1 MQFKNAV
8 ERDIEHLLAE
18 LVYCLNALRQFREQ
32 WTLNDIQQVELILA
46 DFKQHVPAY
55 H

>member
-1 MQFKNAV
+1 MQYTSTV

-18 LVYCLNALRQFREQ
+18 LIYCLNALRHFREQ
-32 WTLNDIQQVELILA
+32 WTLNDIQQVELVLA
-46 DFKQHVPAY
+46 DFKQHVSAY